1 MNIIDIINTLTIF
14 QLLSFA
20 VYLLVVNNSRK
31 TSNRF
36 LALFFIIQS
45 TCVLNSIIWRYLEWS
60 IYHIPY
66 FIYIPIILLKLWGP
80 AFYFYVKSMTTPS
93 FRLQFKD
100 LLHTIPML
108 LFAVLIIFCYNRF
121 SGSLTKE
128 LLLHR
133 TILTV
138 SETNIVFI
146 LTQILIMCYII
157 FSLIKLN
164 NHKKEIH
171 TFYSSDDKI
180 NLKWLRFIIYG
191 FSGLW
196 LLDTINYSVVLCMGS
211 PTILINFIYPVIFMM
226 AVYAAFQS
234 WKFPNVFIQNDR
246 KPKYEKYPVTEKQK
260 DEYQERLLK
269 IMDEEKLYLIPDLTL
284 KILSD
289 RISIPVVY
297 LSQILNVSIGQNF
310 YDFINSYRIKEA
322 QDYLKNSAVN
332 KMTILEILYRVGFN
346 SKTSFN
352 TAFKKYT
359 GMTPTEYKKINFC
372 ERTEVV

>member
-1 MNIIDIINTLTIF
+1 
-14 QLLSFA
+14 
-20 VYLLVVNNSRK
+20 
-31 TSNRF
+31 
-36 LALFFIIQS
+36 
-45 TCVLNSIIWRYLEWS
+45 
-60 IYHIPY
+60 
-66 FIYIPIILLKLWGP
+66 
-80 AFYFYVKSMTTPS
+80 MTTPS